1 MKHLAN
7 LRSAILF
14 FAAVVG
20 VLVVYT
26 FVGVP
31 FEPQAFAQQG
41 PVPNPAGLA
50 AAPSDLQELSERLPD
65 QSHAMEDAAYHF
77 ANLWF
82 AADKQNWPLASY
94 YQRKTQAYLEL
105 AVQIKPVRKTEAGS
119 EVDLKSILDAL
130 DHSVLAQC
138 DKAIQDKDLAHFK
151 TAYGQAIEGCNACHS
166 ACERSYLRVQIP
178 DAPSVSVI
186 DFNLKPPHQRA
197 SP

>member
-7 LRSAILF
+7 FQSAILF
-14 FAAVVG
+14 FAAVAS

-31 FEPQAFAQQG
+31 FELQASAQ
-41 PVPNPAGLA
+41 PALVPNPAGLA
-50 AAPSDLQELSERLPD
+50 ATPSELQELSERLPD

-82 AADKQNWPLASY
+82 AADKQNWPLVSY
-94 YQRKTQAYLEL
+94 YLRKTRAYLEL
-105 AVQIKPVRKTEAGS
+105 AVQIKPVRKTEGGS
-119 EVDLKSILDAL
+119 EVDLNSILDAL

-178 DAPSVSVI
+178 VVPSVSVI
-186 DFNLKPPHQRA
+186 DFNLKPPHQNA
-197 SP
+197 TP